1 MTRNSLP
8 DCEKNRFQF
17 KIPSDQ
23 TCGLQAVVCPCGS
36 QLFHLKNTVE
46 EDASPWE
53 TRATSESPKRSA
65 FTPYDRPVLL
75 HLRRT
80 LTRKK
85 KLALFP
91 PVVSS
96 SQSKTKLTLIE
107 NEKKKVVKQSWSR
120 RLRSRAQA
128 NLKARNAELGGIW
141 CVSNWTEGNTVSGVH
156 TSRHYLSNVLWH
168 VWGVAGKGAEMRD
181 LCGRRCSFI
190 FSLMCNFTTPGR
202 GRRREKEGGGTTS
215 RFGS

>member
-1 MTRNSLP
+1 MSTW
-8 DCEKNRFQF
+8 F
-17 KIPSDQ
+17 
-23 TCGLQAVVCPCGS
+23 TAVPP
-36 QLFHLKNTVE
+36 KNTVE
-46 EDASPWE
+46 EDASSWE

-65 FTPYDRPVLL
+65 FTSYNRPVLL

-107 NEKKKVVKQSWSR
+107 NEKKKKKKEKVAKQSWSR

-128 NLKARNAELGGIW
+128 NLKARNAELGRIW
-141 CVSNWTEGNTVSGVH
+141 CVSNWTEGDTVSGVH
-156 TSRHYLSNVLWH
+156 TFRHYLSNVLWH

-181 LCGRRCSFI
+181 FCGRRCTFI
-190 FSLMCNFTTPGR
+190 FSLMCNFTAPGR
-202 GRRREKEGGGTTS
+202 TGEGRGEKDNKQIRIIKSIWAIWIFTLNI
-215 RFGS
+215 